1 MDGKNYAKWFDYS
14 FGPVVAILTFLFT
27 YWLDPLGYGEEN
39 VATTIP
45 AFLLSIIILF
55 IEHGRIV
62 SKEAKKSAEIS
73 DRVYEAVKNYL
84 HVIRIGSPSK
94 AMEYINTR
102 ISALSEIKNTSFNM
116 KTEIER
122 SNEKF
127 YKEEHYDNFQKLI
140 IKYASKSLLCKEIG
154 DEHALKRFRH
164 IIKNIERENR
174 DSRYKYKLLSHN
186 EPQINF
192 IILEYRDGLKE
203 VLFNWDFR
211 GLGQDPIVL
220 LSRDEKIV
228 EMFYIHFNNLWL
240 NASPDFDT
248 TKELR

>member
-1 MDGKNYAKWFDYS
+1 MNKPQYTKWFDYS
-14 FGPVVAILTFLFT
+14 FGPSIAIIVFLFT
-27 YWLDPLGYGEEN
+27 YWLDPMGYGPKQ
-39 VATTIP
+39 VATAIP

-62 SKEAKKSAEIS
+62 SKEAKKSSELS

-84 HVIRIGSPSK
+84 HVIRIGSPIK

-102 ISALSEIKNTSFNM
+102 IPALSEIKNTSFN
-116 KTEIER
+116 TFSEIER

-127 YKEEHYDNFQKLI
+127 YITNEYDDFQKQI
-140 IKYASKSLLCKEIG
+140 IKYISKSLLCKELG
-154 DEHALKRFRH
+154 DQFALDRFRK
-164 IIKNIERENR
+164 IYTVIK
-174 DSRYKYKLLSHN
+174 DKDKYKYKLISHA

-192 IILEYRDGLKE
+192 IILEYRDGNKE

-220 LSRDEKIV
+220 LSKDEKIV
-228 EMFYIHFNNLWL
+228 DMFYIHFNNLWKIS
-240 NASPDFDT
+240 SPDYDIT
-248 TKELR
+248 NE